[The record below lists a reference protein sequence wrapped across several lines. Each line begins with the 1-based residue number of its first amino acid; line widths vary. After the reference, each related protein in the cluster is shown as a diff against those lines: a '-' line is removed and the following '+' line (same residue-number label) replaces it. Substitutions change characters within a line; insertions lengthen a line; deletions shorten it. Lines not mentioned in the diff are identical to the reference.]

1 MWLPTLAHGV
11 TTASHTGVSLPRCC
25 LLPRRQDFISGDNA
39 GCMNAG
45 RTTHRTLTSPTTV
58 TLLSLLLILLVI
70 IATSGCNRVSEA
82 RIAARSKKQLRPEM
96 KLNDSDHD
104 GIPDGAELSSATDR
118 ENFRGW
124 FTGIAE
130 MQFYELSGAWNLEQR
145 DCAGLVRF
153 AWREA
158 LRRHDNEWFARM
170 GAGYEAL
177 APDVNEYD
185 LENGLLKGKLFRTD
199 AEDFKASDIFDGSFA
214 EFADA
219 RTLKSFNTFFVSRD
233 RREAQAGDLLFY
245 YQPYVRKTPYHV
257 MIYLG
262 QAREAN
268 EGANDWVVYH
278 TGGSATD
285 AGTVKKVRLAV
296 LDHHPD
302 PRWRPIES
310 NKNFL
315 GFYRLKI
322 LN

>member
-1 MWLPTLAHGV
+1 MNAARLSNKALTLPTAV
-11 TTASHTGVSLPRCC
+11 
-25 LLPRRQDFISGDNA
+25 
-39 GCMNAG
+39 M
-45 RTTHRTLTSPTTV
+45 
-58 TLLSLLLILLVI
+58 LLSLPLILLLI

-82 RIAARSKKQLRPEM
+82 RIASRSKKQPRAEM

-118 ENFRGW
+118 ENFRQW
-124 FTGIAE
+124 FTSIAE
-130 MQFYELSGAWNLEQR
+130 MQFYETSGAWNAEQR

-185 LENGLLKGKLFRTD
+185 LEGGLLKEKLFRTD
-199 AEDFKASDIFDGSFA
+199 AEDFKASDLYDGSFA

-233 RREAQAGDLLFY
+233 RREAEAGDLLFY

-257 MIYLG
+257 MIFLG
-262 QAREAN
+262 QAREAG
-268 EGANDWVVYH
+268 EGASDWVVYH

>member
-1 MWLPTLAHGV
+1 MDVKRIKA
-11 TTASHTGVSLPRCC
+11 VSLTSCS
-25 LLPRRQDFISGDNA
+25 LLVLLLLVALSGA
-39 GCMNAG
+39 GCG
-45 RTTHRTLTSPTTV
+45 
-58 TLLSLLLILLVI
+58 
-70 IATSGCNRVSEA
+70 RVSEA
-82 RIAARSKKQLRPEM
+82 RTAAVKKPRPRAEL
-96 KLNDSDHD
+96 KLNDSDRD

-118 ENFRGW
+118 ENFKQR

-130 MQFYELSGAWNLEQR
+130 MQFYELSKEWNAEQR

-158 LRRHDNEWFARM
+158 LKRHDSEWFKRM
-170 GAGYEAL
+170 GANYEAI

-185 LENGLLKGKLFRTD
+185 LETGLLKEKLFRTD
-199 AEDFKASDIFDGSFA
+199 AEVFKPSDLYDGSFA

-219 RTLKSFNTFFVSRD
+219 RTLKSFNSFFVSRD
-233 RREAQAGDLLFY
+233 RQAAKAGDLLFY
-245 YQPYVRKTPYHV
+245 YQPWVQKTPYHV
-257 MIYLG
+257 MIFLG
-262 QAREAN
+262 VAREAG
-268 EGANDWVVYH
+268 EGASDWVVYH
-278 TGGSATD
+278 TGGSPTD

-310 NKNFL
+310 NQNFL